1 MCRTTRAKTE
11 KSTPS
16 CNRGCRRD
24 RHGGRGLMDQ
34 LSVYVTIYRAYITLQ
49 YIVHVVLYVV
59 HFQYPPPPP
68 LLRYLV
74 DMRWMK
80 QWRKYVGYDT
90 WDQSSAG
97 EPSANPGPVDNSNLF
112 KGGEMTVLHDTSC
125 VTFPLPSSPPL
136 PSPPLPSPPLPSPPL
151 PSPPLSRDWFRLPQG
166 ASDGRVGLLPLASGS
181 VGEVC
186 LLVRTQRLLPPHRTV
201 SREPSGH
208 VTCM

>member
-1 MCRTTRAKTE
+1 MCPTTRAKTE

-34 LSVYVTIYRAYITLQ
+34 LSAYVTIYRAYITLQ

-59 HFQYPPPPP
+59 HFQYPPP

-125 VTFPLPSSPPL
+125 VTFPLP
-136 PSPPLPSPPLPSPPL
+136 
-151 PSPPLSRDWFRLPQG
+151 PLSRDWLRLPQG
-166 ASDGRVGLLPLASGS
+166 ASDGGVGLLPLASGS

-186 LLVRTQRLLPPHRTV
+186 LLVRTQRLLPPHLTV